1 MPTKQMQKMYKT
13 TGNVL
18 ELPPRISLIGGTTYN
33 FSVQAIE
40 KTKQVRILNSLFD
53 VLTNFCLQSQLCY
66 AKFQL
71 LYFRVMKIQVNHRQ
85 AYPRP

>member
-53 VLTNFCLQSQLCY
+53 VLTRVFVYSPSCAMLNFNFYTLG
-66 AKFQL
+66 
-71 LYFRVMKIQVNHRQ
+71 
-85 AYPRP
+85 

>member
-13 TGNVL
+13 TGNIL

-40 KTKQVRILNSLFD
+40 KMKQVI
-53 VLTNFCLQSQLCY
+53 V
-66 AKFQL
+66 
-71 LYFRVMKIQVNHRQ
+71 
-85 AYPRP
+85 

>member
-53 VLTNFCLQSQLCY
+53 VLTRIFVYSLSCAMLNFNFYTLG
-66 AKFQL
+66 
-71 LYFRVMKIQVNHRQ
+71 
-85 AYPRP
+85 

>member
-40 KTKQVRILNSLFD
+40 KTKQVRPLNSLFCVHTRI
-53 VLTNFCLQSQLCY
+53 VL
-66 AKFQL
+66 
-71 LYFRVMKIQVNHRQ
+71 IQFTV
-85 AYPRP
+85 PIVTC